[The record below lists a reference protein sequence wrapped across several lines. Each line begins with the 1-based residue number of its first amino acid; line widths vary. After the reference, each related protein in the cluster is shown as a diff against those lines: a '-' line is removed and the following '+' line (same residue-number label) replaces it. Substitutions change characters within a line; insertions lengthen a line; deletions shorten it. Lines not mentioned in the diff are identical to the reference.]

1 MRRKSSERG
10 LGAGA
15 AGGGIDDQADPM
27 PACRL
32 ALDQIHHMA
41 EQPAQGGAQNVQNI
55 KGRRGGT
62 HDTGR
67 FHVWHGRVSGG

>member
-67 FHVWHGRVSGG
+67 FHV